1 MQDVETATSKSLKQ
15 KRLLSFLVR
24 NVAPRADASDKKP
37 FPVGKAGVVSKT
49 FFWWTNPI
57 MKVGY
62 TRTLEPN
69 DLFQLEG
76 DWTVRQ
82 STQTVKAELAKLS
95 KSELTYKDIMLVL
108 IRTFWQEW
116 VKILLI
122 LTLFGTMDSF
132 SPLVTKHLIIAIEER
147 MSGYKNAIGKG
158 VGIAVASNFMT
169 LSVEILIAHASFR
182 ALALGTRI
190 KCILTSLILEKLF
203 KLSPKGRHKFP
214 TSKITSICTTDLSRI
229 EIACLYASFLLLAP
243 IPVIVSIVLLAIN
256 LGVTSVVSVGLLV
269 AASISLS
276 FSVKKLYA
284 YRSFVV
290 NITDKRVNI
299 MKEIVSNLKI
309 IKFYNWEMPY
319 FKSLMEAR
327 NSEISVILKIQT
339 LRNILNTTSITLT
352 ALVSMVSFIVLYAI
366 EGRSRLA
373 ANVFS
378 ALQSFSTLSIVL
390 NVVPL
395 ALSSVADFVNGLKRV
410 ADLLSQEEVSGE
422 SHYNIISKDGPA
434 INVKDATFIWEQFD
448 DEDDAE
454 DEKSIDDGNASVY
467 NQGIAMKDL
476 REISDNENQN
486 QKLMSL
492 NNVNLKIEKGD
503 FVVVTGSIGSGKSS
517 LLNALAGFMTC
528 ESGSVEVNGE
538 LIFCGEPWIQN
549 CTIRDNITFGMPFER
564 TRYDEII
571 YACSLQAD
579 LDVLPGGDLTEVG
592 EKGITLSGGQKA
604 RICLA
609 RSLYHGGDIIL
620 MDDVLSAVDAR
631 VGKHIVQQ
639 CCLNLLAG
647 KTRILAT
654 HQLSLVETAD
664 KVIFMN
670 GDGTFDFGVYE
681 DIKKN
686 EKFAKLLSYNQ
697 QKSAE
702 EQRKLKE
709 SKEAALLDTD
719 STDITEVIG
728 ESEDKDRFD
737 QLLKRRMV
745 KTDDVTEVFEEV
757 DEEFEFKDVYANKDA
772 SKGKIIEEE
781 EKAVNSLKGYVYKTY
796 IKFGAG
802 KITVP
807 GFLVL
812 FTITSA
818 IAVFGEIFSN
828 TWLSFWVSD
837 KFDKPSNF
845 YIGLYVLFTML
856 FFIFLLFEYV
866 AVAFVASN
874 ALKKLNIAAAKRVL
888 GAPMSFLDVTPLGRI
903 LNRFTKDTDALDN
916 EIADNLKRL
925 VYSLSFII
933 GLIVLNLIYLPW
945 IGIVIPLLGAAYVG
959 VANYYQAS
967 SREIKRLEAVQRSF
981 VINNLSEML
990 NGMNTIKAFNKKEYF
1005 LLRNERFM
1013 DETNEATFLSN
1024 AVSRWLAISL
1034 QMIASTF
1041 GLIVCVLS
1049 AAGVFKLLPAT
1060 VGLLI
1065 NNVIGLSYQL
1075 SAITSFI
1082 TQVENDMNSVER
1094 LIFYADKIPQE
1105 ENPEIQG
1112 LTPQKEVWPLSGK
1125 LEFDNVSMLYRP
1137 GLPPVLKNLSF
1148 KVQAAEKIGV
1158 CGRTGAGKSSI
1169 MATIFRLHEL
1179 DSGAILYDNMDISK
1193 LSLTALRSNISII
1206 PQEPVLFSGTIRRN
1220 LDPFGEQTDDTLWD
1234 ALRRSEILSEEEIGV
1249 ERARAKTEDAENMH
1263 KFHLDQTVSE
1273 EGANY
1278 SVGERQLISFA
1289 RALVRNTKILILDE
1303 ATSSVDY
1310 ETDHKIQSTINR
1322 EFGHCTILCIAHRLK
1337 TILHY
1342 DKILTLDRG
1351 EIRQFD
1357 KPKVLFHE
1365 NGIFR
1370 QMCDRSGITADDF

>member
-1 MQDVETATSKSLKQ
+1 
-15 KRLLSFLVR
+15 
-24 NVAPRADASDKKP
+24 
-37 FPVGKAGVVSKT
+37 
-49 FFWWTNPI
+49 
-57 MKVGY
+57 
-62 TRTLEPN
+62 
-69 DLFQLEG
+69 
-76 DWTVRQ
+76 
-82 STQTVKAELAKLS
+82 
-95 KSELTYKDIMLVL
+95 
-108 IRTFWQEW
+108 
-116 VKILLI
+116 
-122 LTLFGTMDSF
+122 
-132 SPLVTKHLIIAIEER
+132 
-147 MSGYKNAIGKG
+147 
-158 VGIAVASNFMT
+158 
-169 LSVEILIAHASFR
+169 
-182 ALALGTRI
+182 
-190 KCILTSLILEKLF
+190 
-203 KLSPKGRHKFP
+203 
-214 TSKITSICTTDLSRI
+214 
-229 EIACLYASFLLLAP
+229 
-243 IPVIVSIVLLAIN
+243 
-256 LGVTSVVSVGLLV
+256 
-269 AASISLS
+269 
-276 FSVKKLYA
+276 
-284 YRSFVV
+284 
-290 NITDKRVNI
+290 
-299 MKEIVSNLKI
+299 
-309 IKFYNWEMPY
+309 
-319 FKSLMEAR
+319 
-327 NSEISVILKIQT
+327 
-339 LRNILNTTSITLT
+339 
-352 ALVSMVSFIVLYAI
+352 
-366 EGRSRLA
+366 
-373 ANVFS
+373 
-378 ALQSFSTLSIVL
+378 
-390 NVVPL
+390 
-395 ALSSVADFVNGLKRV
+395 
-410 ADLLSQEEVSGE
+410 
-422 SHYNIISKDGPA
+422 
-434 INVKDATFIWEQFD
+434 
-448 DEDDAE
+448 
-454 DEKSIDDGNASVY
+454 
-467 NQGIAMKDL
+467 
-476 REISDNENQN
+476 
-486 QKLMSL
+486 
-492 NNVNLKIEKGD
+492 
-503 FVVVTGSIGSGKSS
+503 
-517 LLNALAGFMTC
+517 
-528 ESGSVEVNGE
+528 
-538 LIFCGEPWIQN
+538 
-549 CTIRDNITFGMPFER
+549 
-564 TRYDEII
+564 
-571 YACSLQAD
+571 
-579 LDVLPGGDLTEVG
+579 
-592 EKGITLSGGQKA
+592 
-604 RICLA
+604 
-609 RSLYHGGDIIL
+609 

-745 KTDDVTEVFEEV
+745 KTDDITEVFEEV

-990 NGMNTIKAFNKKEYF
+990 NGMSTIKAFKKKDYF

-1263 KFHLDQTVSE
+1263 KFHLDQIVSE